1 MPILHPEA
9 KEVEG
14 YEEGTTKWYGMNRKE
29 LREQLTSHAGI
40 IFDESDEE

>member
-9 KEVEG
+9 QEVEG
-14 YEEGTTKWYGMNRKE
+14 FGGTKWYDMNRKE

-40 IFDESDEE
+40 IFEGSDED